1 MQKPN
6 EPKRLVLYAD
16 NDVDDLDFVS
26 EAFLQH
32 AKDIELITFESAVEL
47 LRYICDQP
55 ANAPSPC
62 LIILDVDMPEMSGK
76 DALKIIRKM
85 DRYHNVPV
93 ILFTT
98 SSAPFDEFFAD
109 CFKAGFF
116 TKPLNE
122 SQMQVIVEKFLD
134 SCREG
139 IKK

>member
-6 EPKRLVLYAD
+6 EPKRIVLYAD
-16 NDVDDLDFVS
+16 NDVDDLDFVR

-32 AKDIELITFESAVEL
+32 AKDTELITFESAVQL

-62 LIILDVDMPEMSGK
+62 LIILDVNMPQMNGR

-85 DRYHNVPV
+85 DQYHNVPI

-98 SSAPFDEFFAD
+98 SSSPHDEFFAD
-109 CFKAGFF
+109 CYNAGFV

-122 SQMQVIVEKFLD
+122 SQMQLIVEKFRD
-134 SCREG
+134 YCSES